1 MDAPE
6 LWLLS
11 TEGVPGIVPV
21 PVLEL
26 PPELDPPLDEPLLE
40 LPPSEDEPPLELPP
54 VD

>member
-11 TEGVPGIVPV
+11 IEGVPGIVPV

-26 PPELDPPLDEPLLE
+26 PTELDPPSEDEPLLE
-40 LPPSEDEPPLELPP
+40 LPP